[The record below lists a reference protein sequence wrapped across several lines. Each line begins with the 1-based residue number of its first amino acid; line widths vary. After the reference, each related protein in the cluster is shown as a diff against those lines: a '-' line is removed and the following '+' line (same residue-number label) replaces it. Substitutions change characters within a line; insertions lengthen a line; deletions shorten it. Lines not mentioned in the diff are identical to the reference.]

1 MKLTSFTDYSI
12 RLLMYV
18 AVNKDHLVSVKEVAG
33 AFNISRNHLMKI
45 VHELGKEGYL
55 ETVRGKNG
63 GFRIGKPP
71 KDINMGELVRFT
83 EDDLNVVE
91 CFDEETNNCKIVSH
105 CMFAG
110 VLQMALRA
118 FFDVLDGHNL
128 EDLIEDKIFIAS
140 LLRESEQEL
149 L

>member
-18 AVNKDHLVSVKEVAG
+18 AINKDDLVSVKEVAG
-33 AFNISRNHLMKI
+33 VFNISKNHLMKI

-71 KDINMGELVRFT
+71 KDINMGKLVRFT

-91 CFDEETNNCKIVSH
+91 CFNEETNNCKIVNH

-110 VLQMALRA
+110 VLQMALDA

-128 EDLIEDKIFIAS
+128 DDLIEDKIFIAS
-140 LLRESEQEL
+140 LLRPPEQEL
-149 L
+149 F